1 MGSELILGWWR
12 TTQRGSPRA
21 PKAPKRHRRSPEWRR
36 GARQN
41 GARSD
46 EGSRGG
52 EEYASGPAVEL
63 PSAEF
68 ARGRVVANCHPTGG
82 GRRHR
87 HEGSQRPVHAA
98 WHRLWGLGST
108 HVLTCGAPQPSAAQ
122 RVATFPRCAVQ
133 QQRRRRPQL
142 VRPGAPSPHDP
153 RTHARRDSGVLRLRG
168 CRAPA
173 SLVAMLAARGKP
185 TEAHLLLERK

>member
-1 MGSELILGWWR
+1 MRFSIRLGR
-12 TTQRGSPRA
+12 TIASKIGPPRA
-21 PKAPKRHRRSPEWRR
+21 REAPRHHRRSPECRR

-68 ARGRVVANCHPTGG
+68 ARGRVVANCQHSRC

-87 HEGSQRPVHAA
+87 HEGSQRPVQAV
-98 WHRLWGLGST
+98 WHGPWDAHSHT
-108 HVLTCGAPQPSAAQ
+108 IMTSGAPQPSAAQ
-122 RVATFPRCAVQ
+122 RLATFPRCAVQ

-142 VRPGAPSPHDP
+142 VRPGECGPHDP
-153 RTHARRDSGVLRLRG
+153 RGHHCRDSGMLRPRG
-168 CRAPA
+168 GRAP
-173 SLVAMLAARGKP
+173 GG
-185 TEAHLLLERK
+185 

>member
-1 MGSELILGWWR
+1 MRFRVRLGR
-12 TTQRGSPRA
+12 SIASKIGPPRA
-21 PKAPKRHRRSPEWRR
+21 REAPRHHRRSPECRR

-68 ARGRVVANCHPTGG
+68 ARGRVVANCQLLGSA
-82 GRRHR
+82 RRHR

-98 WHRLWGLGST
+98 WHGPCGVRST

-122 RVATFPRCAVQ
+122 RVATSPRCAMQ
-133 QQRRRRPQL
+133 QHRRRRPQL

-153 RTHARRDSGVLRLRG
+153 RRHARRDSGVLRLRG

-185 TEAHLLLERK
+185 TEAHRLLERK